1 MHTLKDKV
9 LSIDT
14 VDSLDKLSFS
24 KIIKENQQKI
34 KASDLLVKCLEA
46 EEVEYIFGIPGEEN
60 ADLMI
65 SLLNSKIKFI
75 LTRHEQGAAFMAD
88 VYGRLTG
95 KVGVCLATLGPGAT
109 NLATGVA
116 NANMDRSRLLA
127 ITGQI
132 DSHLLHK
139 ESHQNMDVI
148 TMFKPIT
155 KWNWSIRNAKNI
167 PEIIRRAFKIA
178 LSEKPGACHIEL
190 PQDIAKRKSN
200 IPPIIPQKIHRSK
213 ANEGLIKEAAEIIL
227 KSKKPMIFIGN
238 GCVRE
243 DASAAIRRFV
253 EKTGICSLN
262 TFMAKGVIRD
272 DHERHL
278 RTIGIKD
285 ADHALIAMNEAD
297 VVIAIGLD
305 LVEYSP
311 RNWNSR
317 LDKTI
322 IHIDFTPSEVYTFY
336 RPEVEIVSDIEYAI
350 YSILEEMEKQK
361 NQDPQSI
368 MLPRKD
374 IPQIFR
380 KIKQEIDIRTES
392 FKDDTSYPIQPE
404 KLVID
409 VRNSLEEKDII
420 LSDVGAHKLWISKTY
435 KTYEPNTCII
445 PNGFCSM
452 GFALP
457 GAIAAKLVHPQRN
470 VVAMCGDAGFLMNV
484 QELETAARLKIP
496 IIIIVWCDKDLGLIS
511 LKQLDEFGRTSN
523 TKFNNPDF
531 VTLAKSFG
539 AIGYHV
545 KSVKEFEEKLEDAKQ
560 EKELPT
566 IIAVDVNY
574 SRNRILLDDS
584 YTEYVSSL
592 KNGL

>member
-1 MHTLKDKV
+1 LHILNDSKLLIDSDKSLESSTSPLKSVK
-9 LSIDT
+9 
-14 VDSLDKLSFS
+14 
-24 KIIKENQQKI
+24 QKI
-34 KASDLLVKCLEA
+34 KASDLLVKCLET

-65 SLLNSKIKFI
+65 SLLDSKIKFI

-109 NLATGVA
+109 NLVTGVA

-127 ITGQI
+127 ITGQK

-139 ESHQNMDVI
+139 ESHQNMDAI

-167 PEIIRRAFKIA
+167 PEIVRRAFKIA
-178 LSEKPGACHIEL
+178 LSEKPGATHIEL

-200 IPPIIPQKIHRSK
+200 IPPIIPQKIRRPK
-213 ANEGLIKEAAEIIL
+213 ANEDLIKEAAEIIL
-227 KSKKPMIFIGN
+227 QAKKPMLFIGN

-243 DASAAIRRFV
+243 DASEAIRRFA
-253 EKTGICSLN
+253 ERTGICSMN

-272 DHERHL
+272 DQERHL

-285 ADHALIAMNEAD
+285 ADHALLAMKEAD
-297 VVIAIGLD
+297 VVIAVGLD

-311 RNWNSR
+311 ISWNSD
-317 LDKTI
+317 LNKTI

-336 RPEVEIVSDIEYAI
+336 RPEVEIVSDIEHAI
-350 YSILEEMEKQK
+350 NAILEEMERQQKQH
-361 NQDPQSI
+361 PESI
-368 MLPRKD
+368 NLPRKD
-374 IPQIFR
+374 IPETFERIR
-380 KIKQEIDIRTES
+380 QEVNTRTES
-392 FKDDTSYPIQPE
+392 FKNDNSYPIQPE
-404 KLVID
+404 KLVVD
-409 VRNSLEEKDII
+409 VRDALDETDIV
-420 LSDVGAHKLWISKTY
+420 LSDVGAHKLWISKIY

-452 GFALP
+452 GFAVP
-457 GAIAAKLVHPQRN
+457 GAIAAKIVYPDRN
-470 VVAMCGDAGFLMNV
+470 IVAMCGDAGFLMNI

-496 IIIIVWCDKDLGLIS
+496 IIIVIWCDRDLGLIS
-511 LKQLDEFGRTSN
+511 LKQLDEFGKTSH
-523 TKFNNPDF
+523 TKFDNPDF
-531 VTLAKSFG
+531 VYLAKSFG
-539 AIGYHV
+539 AIGHHV
-545 KSVKEFEEKLEDAKQ
+545 KSVKEFEEKIQEAKL
-560 EKELPT
+560 EKERVT

-574 SRNRILLDDS
+574 SRNRVLIDDS
-584 YTEYVSSL
+584 FSAPVST
-592 KNGL
+592 